1 MRFKPGDRVRIK
13 SLDWYNKN
21 KNEYG
26 EVDCGL
32 QAFTE
37 EMALCCSKVLTISR
51 IASNDSYFMDGE
63 GFWWN
68 DDMIEGLVEENTQ
81 IECCCDLGLK
91 YDKLTI
97 ADNICSDKVE
107 IILQDY
113 ELSQEGDKWFAVKRK
128 PKYPTT
134 YEECCRIMGIEY
146 LYIKKNENTYSA
158 SNYRNNLVCD
168 FIYLLICRDA
178 YWKIAGDWKPSWDK
192 CTGEK
197 YCIAGF
203 LNDLWGESRAD
214 KHYFANTESEYYN
227 RILSFPTE
235 EMRDAFY
242 ENFKELINECKELL

>member
-1 MRFKPGDRVRIK
+1 MKYKKGQRVKIK

-63 GFWWN
+63 GFWRN
-68 DDMIEGLVEENTQ
+68 DDMIEGLVDENTQ
-81 IECCCDLGLK
+81 IECCCDLELK
-91 YDKLTI
+91 YNKLTI
-97 ADNICSDKVE
+97 ADSICSDKVE

-113 ELSQEGDKWFAVKRK
+113 ELSQEGDKWFAVKKK

-178 YWKIAGDWKPSWDK
+178 YWKIAGWKPDWKKKSD
-192 CTGEK
+192 
-197 YCIAGF
+197 
-203 LNDLWGESRAD
+203 N
-214 KHYFANTESEYYN
+214 YN
-227 RILSFPTE
+227 LIVYEGDVIKDINCGVNHVLTFPTE
-235 EMRDAFY
+235 EMRDTFF
-242 ENFKELINECKELL
+242 ENFKELINNCKELL